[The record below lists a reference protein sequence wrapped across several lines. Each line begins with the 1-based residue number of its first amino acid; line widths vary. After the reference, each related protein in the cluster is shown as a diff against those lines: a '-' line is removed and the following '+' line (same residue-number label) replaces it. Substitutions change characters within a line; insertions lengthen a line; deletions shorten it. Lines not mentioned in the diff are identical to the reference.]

1 MARETY
7 TEKVIRI
14 LKKKACNL
22 EGGRDYYAENYEYT
36 RAEKAHKH
44 LQIINR
50 KLTQALELYKAPK
63 VQLQCNFCGKFE
75 SEVEKLITSAN
86 YYICNECIEIAYE
99 MIHEHNE

>member
-7 TEKVIRI
+7 TEKVIRL
-14 LKKKACNL
+14 LKKKAYNL

-50 KLTQALELYKAPK
+50 KLTQALELYEPPE
-63 VQLQCNFCGKFE
+63 VLSYCNFCGK
-75 SEVEKLITSAN
+75 SEKEVKKLLTN
-86 YYICNECIEIAYE
+86 GNCFICNECIKVAYKL
-99 MIHEHNE
+99 IRRHKI